1 MKNILLRIAYDG
13 TRFRGFQGQPGER
26 TVYGVLRR
34 AIDKLMGRPTRL
46 ISAGRTDT
54 GVHAEEQWVNF
65 LSASPIAPKGIV
77 HHLKPLLPDDVL
89 ALSSEE
95 VPLSFHSRFSSGEK
109 VYRYVLS
116 LDQPLLPVYR
126 HYKAA
131 CTYPLNIEGMRR
143 VLPLFLGR
151 HNFSAFSRQD
161 PLRQPIRDISQ
172 FTMKQSGNDL
182 VFHIA
187 GESFLHNQIRII
199 VGAMVEVGRGR
210 LTEAQIARLLEE
222 GAAQPVAPTY
232 PACGLT
238 LERIFR
244 KKEAAVQGWE

>member
-1 MKNILLRIAYDG
+1 MKNILLRVAYDG
-13 TRFRGFQGQPGER
+13 TRFRGFQGQPEER
-26 TVYGVLRR
+26 TVQGELRR
-34 AIDKLMGRPTRL
+34 AVDKLLGRPTRL
-46 ISAGRTDT
+46 IAAGRTDT

-65 LSASPIAPKGIV
+65 LSASPIAPKGIA
-77 HHLKPLLPDDVL
+77 HHLKPLLPEDLL

-95 VPLSFHSRFSSGEK
+95 VPLSFHARFSSGKK

-126 HYKAA
+126 HYKASCA
-131 CTYPLNIEGMRR
+131 YPLDVGAMRR

-151 HNFSAFSRQD
+151 HDFSAFSRQD
-161 PLRQPIRDISQ
+161 PLRQPIRDVSQ
-172 FTMKQSGNDL
+172 FTMEQSGNDL

-199 VGAMVEVGRGR
+199 IGALVEVGRGR
-210 LTEAQIARLLEE
+210 LTEARIARLLEE
-222 GAAQPVAPTY
+222 GAAQPAAPTY

-238 LERIFR
+238 LERIFL
-244 KKEAAVQGWE
+244 KSESAAQE